1 MNQILNNIQNE
12 LSRLDKNQWFRII
25 EILHN
30 NFSGYPFNNDAQ
42 EPAENIHQ
50 ILKELDPN
58 DDMVE
63 DRFIY
68 RLHRMACFT
77 FRATC
82 HNNNNEQL
90 YWNPL
95 QETYTEFMERNKNT
109 LTNYQADQ
117 EHPSTDIIRSWLYQQ
132 IKHGKSVEIQ

>member
-50 ILKELDPN
+50 I
-58 DDMVE
+58 
-63 DRFIY
+63 
-68 RLHRMACFT
+68 LHRMACFT